1 MKKNIQRYNSEIDL
15 IYVLKIIWDSKIK
28 IIFIT
33 LISFLIGLGYNL
45 QIPKNYLNV
54 LDISVPTSME
64 LQRVGY
70 LNKLMEINSL
80 EGNNEPN
87 YENVFT
93 NLSNT
98 YLAKT
103 LDYQNSPISQQIL
116 NMFINELKD
125 YEEFFFYLKN
135 IKKVEEAVSKFKIED
150 QEVELFKYAS
160 LLEVIEPK
168 KDKKDYILNFIWHD
182 PDEAKKILQDTL
194 DFVQKNLQ
202 IRIVNELRQ
211 TLEFKKKFAL
221 NIDRERLNFLIEQSS
236 IARELGILDNQI
248 DSLNLSQS
256 NVSLNINTAN
266 IAYYLRGYKAINKE
280 IEIIKNRDYEVF
292 EYIEKEISNFSD
304 LDFELV
310 NYNIYLMSSE
320 SLNNTKLILIIFI
333 VLGLIIG
340 SFYSLILD
348 ALKLKKTFKKN

>member
-1 MKKNIQRYNSEIDL
+1 
-15 IYVLKIIWDSKIK
+15 
-28 IIFIT
+28 
-33 LISFLIGLGYNL
+33 
-45 QIPKNYLNV
+45 
-54 LDISVPTSME
+54 
-64 LQRVGY
+64 
-70 LNKLMEINSL
+70 
-80 EGNNEPN
+80 
-87 YENVFT
+87 
-93 NLSNT
+93 
-98 YLAKT
+98 
-103 LDYQNSPISQQIL
+103 
-116 NMFINELKD
+116 MF
-125 YEEFFFYLKN
+125 
-135 IKKVEEAVSKFKIED
+135 S
-150 QEVELFKYAS
+150 
-160 LLEVIEPK
+160 
-168 KDKKDYILNFIWHD
+168 
-182 PDEAKKILQDTL
+182 
-194 DFVQKNLQ
+194 
-202 IRIVNELRQ
+202 
-211 TLEFKKKFAL
+211 
-221 NIDRERLNFLIEQSS
+221 
-236 IARELGILDNQI
+236 I

>member
-221 NIDRERLNFLIEQSS
+221 NIARERLNFLIEQSS